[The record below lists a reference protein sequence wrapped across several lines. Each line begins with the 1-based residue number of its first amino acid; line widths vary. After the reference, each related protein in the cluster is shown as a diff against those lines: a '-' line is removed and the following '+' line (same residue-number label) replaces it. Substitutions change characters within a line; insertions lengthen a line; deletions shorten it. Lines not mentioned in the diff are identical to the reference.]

1 MMSPY
6 RKRHNWV
13 FVLFAIMIVATF
25 LVAALI
31 YRTRVS
37 DLERLVYAN
46 CVANERQ
53 DAILSSQIEAEIQRV
68 KQLFEPGPIRF
79 AQIEILQD
87 GILALEPPDETECEP
102 PRGTEP

>member
-31 YRTRVS
+31 
-37 DLERLVYAN
+37 
-46 CVANERQ
+46 
-53 DAILSSQIEAEIQRV
+53 
-68 KQLFEPGPIRF
+68 
-79 AQIEILQD
+79 
-87 GILALEPPDETECEP
+87 
-102 PRGTEP
+102 